1 MPFLPISSLTTAM
14 IRLLHHCR
22 PRDRGI
28 VARALPR
35 FLIDCQT
42 QTQTDNQ
49 TAVSP
54 PTLASCIINH
64 RQGKQAILLFRNIST
79 DVEHAHPVD
88 CLTATLDSHE
98 EDDGSALARGYS
110 GQHGSRARSHAFL
123 KAGRRLTA
131 TRVRACIAADPALT
145 KEGNV
150 SQRVSRR
157 ASTHNC
163 RNE

>member
-1 MPFLPISSLTTAM
+1 M

-22 PRDRGI
+22 PGDRGS

-64 RQGKQAILLFRNIST
+64 RQAKQAILPFRNIST
-79 DVEHAHPVD
+79 AAEHAHPMD
-88 CLTATLDSHE
+88 CLTTALDSHE
-98 EDDGSALARGYS
+98 QHVAQLLARGYS
-110 GQHGSRARSHAFL
+110 GQHGRRAGMRS
-123 KAGRRLTA
+123 RRLPA
-131 TRVRACIAADPALT
+131 AAPPRACVRACVHCAADPALP

-157 ASTHNC
+157 VSTHNC